1 MEQEEQF
8 ASRKNIQKSSNFLI
22 QGKNKKYIQG
32 PMKDQDGNPRRR
44 LYNGFG
50 GLPQQS
56 AKVRWVVGGLPQQ
69 SACEGLDSNPRI
81 AIAAKVLVQSK
92 NLVKQKGSPDQCFD
106 DANTLQH
113 LPLLGRLLRVVPLY
127 DRS

>member
-8 ASRKNIQKSSNFLI
+8 ALRKNIQKSSNFLI

-32 PMKDQDGNPRRR
+32 PRKDQDGNPRRR

-56 AKVRWVVGGLPQQ
+56 AKLRWVVGGLPQQ
-69 SACEGLDSNPRI
+69 SATASLDSNMQI

-92 NLVKQKGSPDQCFD
+92 ILEKQKGNPDQCLD
-106 DANTLQH
+106 EADTSQH
-113 LPLLGRLLRVVPLY
+113 LPFSGGLLE
-127 DRS
+127 